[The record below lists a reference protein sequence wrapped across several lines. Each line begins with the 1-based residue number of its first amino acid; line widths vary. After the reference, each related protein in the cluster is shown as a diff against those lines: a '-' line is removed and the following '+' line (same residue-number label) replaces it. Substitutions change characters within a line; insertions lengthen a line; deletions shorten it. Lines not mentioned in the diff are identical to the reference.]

1 MHVTIVQLTNK
12 GDTHNLFEAD
22 EVFDENQDRF
32 PDGVTQHTGAA
43 RKEDIKTVLNY
54 LGPAAK
60 SRTTD
65 GKTWITI
72 DRNKAIDLFVR
83 PFNEFL
89 KKLDAL
95 RRNDLRDFATG
106 GHEIECKL
114 QALNEAY
121 HFDGIYVMEE
131 GAYAQP
137 ISDWLRYIIRYP
149 DVPTRYCF
157 QATYDGDQ

>member
-1 MHVTIVQLTNK
+1 MHVTIVQLTTK
-12 GDTHNLFEAD
+12 KDTRNRFTAD
-22 EVFDENQDRF
+22 EVFGANQCRF
-32 PDGVTQHTGAA
+32 PDGVKPHTGYE
-43 RKEDIKTVLNY
+43 RQEDIKAVLDY
-54 LGPAAK
+54 LGAAAE
-60 SRTTD
+60 SRTTG

-72 DRNKAIDLFVR
+72 DRNKAVDLFAR

-89 KKLDAL
+89 KKLDDL
-95 RRNDLRDFATG
+95 KRNDLRDFATG

-114 QALNEAY
+114 QALNAAY

-131 GAYAQP
+131 DAYATP
-137 ISDWLRYIIRYP
+137 ISGWLRYIIRYP